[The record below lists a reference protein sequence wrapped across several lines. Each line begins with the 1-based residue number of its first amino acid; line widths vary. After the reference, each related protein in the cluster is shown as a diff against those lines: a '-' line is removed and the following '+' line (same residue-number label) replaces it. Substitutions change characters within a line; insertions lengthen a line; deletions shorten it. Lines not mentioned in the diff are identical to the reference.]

1 MIHALHIRV
10 LKLIAQNNA
19 EAQQL
24 IPEYGAKL
32 QDILKR

>member
-1 MIHALHIRV
+1 
-10 LKLIAQNNA
+10 LKLIAENNV

-24 IPEYGAKL
+24 IPEYAAKL